1 MDIKII
7 PKKLKGRLDALPSK
21 SHAHRVLIAQ
31 KLARMQS
38 AAGTAAANA
47 GSSPC
52 QVNMNDGH
60 HCHAADCVHTE
71 AASADNAHGSE
82 IPTFSKD
89 IEATKS
95 CLAQLDCASPRLNCI
110 ESGSTMRFMLPVVM
124 ALRDEAVFIGTGKLP
139 SRPISPLKEEMERN
153 GCTFSPGT
161 GISANSRSCCET
173 DMHTVPGSSGTP
185 AADTAD
191 IPDGFSEICTIRG
204 RLQPGT
210 YRLAG
215 NVSSQFITG
224 LLFALP
230 LLDGDSTLELTTSLE
245 SAGYVDLTLDVL
257 RDFGIMIDERRSPE
271 GFNIYVIN
279 GSQRYTEPA
288 AVTVQGDWSNAA
300 FWLACGALGGDVT
313 LDGVDLTSSQRDKEF
328 ADILM
333 QMGAHLEVSTGGASA
348 DHEVSKT
355 PDTVLCSASP
365 AATGYTSAAGTSA
378 AGGHSSIRCSGD
390 RLCAVDIDAAQIP
403 DLVPVLATVMALAD
417 GASEITHAERLR
429 IKESDRIFTV
439 HDFLSK
445 LGADITDEGS
455 GLSVRGKRTL
465 PGGEVCGHND
475 HRIVMAA
482 AVASC
487 GCTGPVIIRGAEAV
501 NKSYPD
507 FFRDFAALG
516 GEVYEL

>member
-38 AAGTAAANA
+38 AA
-47 GSSPC
+47 
-52 QVNMNDGH
+52 DRI
-60 HCHAADCVHTE
+60 HTE

-153 GCTFSPGT
+153 GCTFSPGS
-161 GISANSRSCCET
+161 GGANSRGCCET

-257 RDFGIMIDERRSPE
+257 RDFGIMIDKRRSPE

-279 GSQRYTEPA
+279 GSQRYIEPA

-313 LDGVDLTSSQRDKEF
+313 LDGVDMTSSQRDKEF

-333 QMGAHLEVSTGGASA
+333 QMGAHLEVSSCGTSMDSTSATGG
-348 DHEVSKT
+348 
-355 PDTVLCSASP
+355 L
-365 AATGYTSAAGTSA
+365 
-378 AGGHSSIRCSGD
+378 SSIRCTGNGLS
-390 RLCAVDIDAAQIP
+390 AADIDVAQIP

-465 PGGEVCGHND
+465 SGGEVCGHND

-487 GCTGPVIIRGAEAV
+487 GCTGPIIIRGAEAV

-516 GEVYEL
+516 GEVCEL

>member
-7 PKKLKGRLDALPSK
+7 PRKLKGRLDALPSK

-31 KLARMQS
+31 KLARMQN
-38 AAGTAAANA
+38 GEAAN
-47 GSSPC
+47 
-52 QVNMNDGH
+52 
-60 HCHAADCVHTE
+60 
-71 AASADNAHGSE
+71 ADNAHGSE

-89 IEATKS
+89 IEATKN
-95 CLAQLDCASPRLNCI
+95 CLAQLDSGSPRLNCI
-110 ESGSTMRFMLPVVM
+110 ESGSTMRFMLPVAM

-139 SRPISPLKEEMERN
+139 SRPISPLREEMERN
-153 GCTFSPGT
+153 GCTFST
-161 GISANSRSCCET
+161 
-173 DMHTVPGSSGTP
+173 GTP
-185 AADTAD
+185 AADAD
-191 IPDGFSEICTIRG
+191 GIPNGFSEICTIRG
-204 RLQPGT
+204 RLQPGA

-230 LLDGDSTLELTTSLE
+230 LLDGDSTLELTTALE

-257 RDFGIMIDERRSPE
+257 RDFGIMIDEKRSPE
-271 GFNIYVIN
+271 GFNTYVIN

-288 AVTVQGDWSNAA
+288 NVTVQGDWSNAA

-313 LDGVDLTSSQRDKEF
+313 LDGVDMTSSQRDKEF

-333 QMGAHLEVSTGGASA
+333 QMGAHLEVSSCGTSIDSTSATGG
-348 DHEVSKT
+348 
-355 PDTVLCSASP
+355 L
-365 AATGYTSAAGTSA
+365 
-378 AGGHSSIRCSGD
+378 SSIRCTGNGLS
-390 RLCAVDIDAAQIP
+390 AADIDVAQIP

-417 GASEITHAERLR
+417 GTSEITHAERLR

-465 PGGEVCGHND
+465 SGGEVCGHND

-516 GEVYEL
+516 GEVCEL

>member
-31 KLARMQS
+31 KLARMQN
-38 AAGTAAANA
+38 GEAAN
-47 GSSPC
+47 
-52 QVNMNDGH
+52 
-60 HCHAADCVHTE
+60 
-71 AASADNAHGSE
+71 ADNAHGSE

-89 IEATKS
+89 IEATKN
-95 CLAQLDCASPRLNCI
+95 CLAQLDSGSPRLNCI
-110 ESGSTMRFMLPVVM
+110 ESGSTMRFMLPVAM

-139 SRPISPLKEEMERN
+139 SRPISPLREEMERN

-161 GISANSRSCCET
+161 
-173 DMHTVPGSSGTP
+173 P
-185 AADTAD
+185 AADAD
-191 IPDGFSEICTIRG
+191 GIPNGFSEICTIRG
-204 RLQPGT
+204 RLQPGA

-230 LLDGDSTLELTTSLE
+230 LLDGDSTLELTTALE

-271 GFNIYVIN
+271 GFNTYVIN
-279 GSQRYTEPA
+279 GNQRYTEPA
-288 AVTVQGDWSNAA
+288 DVTVQGDWSNAA

-313 LDGVDLTSSQRDKEF
+313 LDGVDMTSSQRDKEF

-333 QMGAHLEVSTGGASA
+333 QMGAHLEVSSCGTSMDSTSATGG
-348 DHEVSKT
+348 
-355 PDTVLCSASP
+355 L
-365 AATGYTSAAGTSA
+365 
-378 AGGHSSIRCSGD
+378 SSIRCTGNG
-390 RLCAVDIDAAQIP
+390 LGAADIDVAQIP

-417 GASEITHAERLR
+417 GTSEITHAERLR

-465 PGGEVCGHND
+465 SGGEVCGHND

-516 GEVYEL
+516 GEVCEL

>member
-7 PKKLKGRLDALPSK
+7 PRKLKGRLDALPSK

-31 KLARMQS
+31 KLARMQN
-38 AAGTAAANA
+38 GEAAN
-47 GSSPC
+47 
-52 QVNMNDGH
+52 
-60 HCHAADCVHTE
+60 
-71 AASADNAHGSE
+71 ADNAHGSE

-89 IEATKS
+89 IEATKN
-95 CLAQLDCASPRLNCI
+95 CLAQLDSGSPRLNCI
-110 ESGSTMRFMLPVVM
+110 ESGSTMRFMLPVAM
-124 ALRDEAVFIGTGKLP
+124 ALRDEAVFIGAGKLP
-139 SRPISPLKEEMERN
+139 SRPISPLREEMERN

-161 GISANSRSCCET
+161 
-173 DMHTVPGSSGTP
+173 P
-185 AADTAD
+185 AADAAD

-230 LLDGDSTLELTTSLE
+230 LLDGDSTLELTTALE

-257 RDFGIMIDERRSPE
+257 RDFGIMIDKKRSPE

-288 AVTVQGDWSNAA
+288 DVTVQGDWSNAA

-313 LDGVDLTSSQRDKEF
+313 LDGVDMTSSQRDKEF

-333 QMGAHLEVSTGGASA
+333 QMGAHLEVSSCGTSMDSTSATGG
-348 DHEVSKT
+348 
-355 PDTVLCSASP
+355 L
-365 AATGYTSAAGTSA
+365 
-378 AGGHSSIRCSGD
+378 SSIRCTGNGLS
-390 RLCAVDIDAAQIP
+390 AADIDVAQIP

-465 PGGEVCGHND
+465 SGGEVCGHND

-516 GEVYEL
+516 GEVCEL

>member
-7 PKKLKGRLDALPSK
+7 PRKLKGRLDALPSK

-31 KLARMQS
+31 KLARMQN
-38 AAGTAAANA
+38 GEAAN
-47 GSSPC
+47 
-52 QVNMNDGH
+52 
-60 HCHAADCVHTE
+60 
-71 AASADNAHGSE
+71 ADNAHGSE

-89 IEATKS
+89 IEATKN
-95 CLAQLDCASPRLNCI
+95 CLAQLDSGSPRLNCI
-110 ESGSTMRFMLPVVM
+110 ESGSTMRFMLPVAM
-124 ALRDEAVFIGTGKLP
+124 ALRDEAVFIGAGKLP
-139 SRPISPLKEEMERN
+139 SRPISPLREEMERN

-161 GISANSRSCCET
+161 
-173 DMHTVPGSSGTP
+173 P
-185 AADTAD
+185 AADAAD

-230 LLDGDSTLELTTSLE
+230 LLDGDSTLELTTALE

-257 RDFGIMIDERRSPE
+257 RDFGIMIDKKRSPE

-288 AVTVQGDWSNAA
+288 DITVQGDWSNAA

-313 LDGVDLTSSQRDKEF
+313 LDGMDMTSSQRDKEF

-333 QMGAHLEVSTGGASA
+333 QMGAHLEVSSCGTSMDSTSATGG
-348 DHEVSKT
+348 
-355 PDTVLCSASP
+355 L
-365 AATGYTSAAGTSA
+365 
-378 AGGHSSIRCSGD
+378 SSIRCTGNGLS
-390 RLCAVDIDAAQIP
+390 AADIDVAQIP

-465 PGGEVCGHND
+465 SGGEVCGHND

-516 GEVYEL
+516 GEVCEL

>member
-7 PKKLKGRLDALPSK
+7 PRKLKGRLDALPSK

-31 KLARMQS
+31 KLARMQN
-38 AAGTAAANA
+38 GEAAN
-47 GSSPC
+47 
-52 QVNMNDGH
+52 
-60 HCHAADCVHTE
+60 
-71 AASADNAHGSE
+71 ADNAHGSE

-89 IEATKS
+89 IEATKN
-95 CLAQLDCASPRLNCI
+95 CLAQLDSGSPRLNCI

-153 GCTFSPGT
+153 GCTFSPRT

-173 DMHTVPGSSGTP
+173 DMHTAPGSAGTP
-185 AADTAD
+185 AADTTD

-204 RLQPGT
+204 RLQPGA

-230 LLDGDSTLELTTSLE
+230 LLDGDSTLELTTALE

-257 RDFGIMIDERRSPE
+257 RDFGIMIDKKRSPE

-288 AVTVQGDWSNAA
+288 DVTVQGDWSNAA

-313 LDGVDLTSSQRDKEF
+313 LDGVDMTSSQRDKEF

-333 QMGAHLEVSTGGASA
+333 QMGAHLEVSSCGTSMDSTSATGG
-348 DHEVSKT
+348 
-355 PDTVLCSASP
+355 L
-365 AATGYTSAAGTSA
+365 
-378 AGGHSSIRCSGD
+378 SSIRCTGNGLS
-390 RLCAVDIDAAQIP
+390 AADIDVAQIP

-465 PGGEVCGHND
+465 SGGEVCGHND

-516 GEVYEL
+516 GEVCEL

>member
-38 AAGTAAANA
+38 AADAEALNA
-47 GSSPC
+47 DGSP
-52 QVNMNDGH
+52 
-60 HCHAADCVHTE
+60 
-71 AASADNAHGSE
+71 GSE

-89 IEATKS
+89 IEATKN
-95 CLAQLDCASPRLNCI
+95 CLAQLDSGSPRLNCI
-110 ESGSTMRFMLPVVM
+110 ESGSTMRFMLPVAM

-161 GISANSRSCCET
+161 
-173 DMHTVPGSSGTP
+173 P
-185 AADTAD
+185 AADAAD
-191 IPDGFSEICTIRG
+191 IPNGFSEICTIRG

-230 LLDGDSTLELTTSLE
+230 LLDGDSTLELTTALE

-288 AVTVQGDWSNAA
+288 DVTVQGDWSNAA

-313 LDGVDLTSSQRDKEF
+313 LDGVDMTSSQRDKEF

-333 QMGAHLEVSTGGASA
+333 QMGAHLEVSSCGTSMDSTSATGG
-348 DHEVSKT
+348 
-355 PDTVLCSASP
+355 L
-365 AATGYTSAAGTSA
+365 
-378 AGGHSSIRCSGD
+378 SSIRCTGNGLS
-390 RLCAVDIDAAQIP
+390 AADIDVAQIP

-417 GASEITHAERLR
+417 GTSEITHAERLR

-465 PGGEVCGHND
+465 SGGEVYGHND

-516 GEVYEL
+516 GEVCEL

>member
-7 PKKLKGRLDALPSK
+7 PRKLKGRLDALPSK

-31 KLARMQS
+31 KLARMQN
-38 AAGTAAANA
+38 GEAAN
-47 GSSPC
+47 
-52 QVNMNDGH
+52 
-60 HCHAADCVHTE
+60 
-71 AASADNAHGSE
+71 ADNAHGSE

-89 IEATKS
+89 IEATKN
-95 CLAQLDCASPRLNCI
+95 CLAQLDSGSPRLNCI
-110 ESGSTMRFMLPVVM
+110 ESGSTMRFMLPVAM

-139 SRPISPLKEEMERN
+139 SRPISPLREEMERN
-153 GCTFSPGT
+153 GCTFST
-161 GISANSRSCCET
+161 
-173 DMHTVPGSSGTP
+173 GTP
-185 AADTAD
+185 AADAD
-191 IPDGFSEICTIRG
+191 GIPNGFSEICTIRG
-204 RLQPGT
+204 RLQPGA

-230 LLDGDSTLELTTSLE
+230 LLDGDSTLELTTALE

-288 AVTVQGDWSNAA
+288 DIAVQGDWSNAA

-313 LDGVDLTSSQRDKEF
+313 LDGVDMTSSQRDKEF

-333 QMGAHLEVSTGGASA
+333 QMGAHLEVSSCGTSMDSTSATGG
-348 DHEVSKT
+348 
-355 PDTVLCSASP
+355 L
-365 AATGYTSAAGTSA
+365 
-378 AGGHSSIRCSGD
+378 SSIRCTGNGLS
-390 RLCAVDIDAAQIP
+390 AADIDVAQIP

-417 GASEITHAERLR
+417 GTSEITHAERLR

-465 PGGEVCGHND
+465 SGGEVCGHND

-516 GEVYEL
+516 GEVCEL

>member
-31 KLARMQS
+31 KLARMQN
-38 AAGTAAANA
+38 GEAAN
-47 GSSPC
+47 
-52 QVNMNDGH
+52 
-60 HCHAADCVHTE
+60 
-71 AASADNAHGSE
+71 ADNAHGSE

-89 IEATKS
+89 IEATKN
-95 CLAQLDCASPRLNCI
+95 CLAQLDSGSPRLNCI
-110 ESGSTMRFMLPVVM
+110 ESGSTMRFMLPVAM
-124 ALRDEAVFIGTGKLP
+124 ALRDEAVFIGAGKLP
-139 SRPISPLKEEMERN
+139 SRPISPLREEMERN
-153 GCTFSPGT
+153 GCTFST
-161 GISANSRSCCET
+161 
-173 DMHTVPGSSGTP
+173 GTP
-185 AADTAD
+185 AADAD
-191 IPDGFSEICTIRG
+191 GIPNGFSEICTIRG
-204 RLQPGT
+204 RLQPGA

-230 LLDGDSTLELTTSLE
+230 LLDGDSTLELTTALE
-245 SAGYVDLTLDVL
+245 SAGYVALTLDVL
-257 RDFGIMIDERRSPE
+257 RDFGIMIDEKRSPE
-271 GFNIYVIN
+271 GFNTYVIN

-288 AVTVQGDWSNAA
+288 DVTVQGDWSNAA

-313 LDGVDLTSSQRDKEF
+313 LDGVDMTSSQRDKEF

-333 QMGAHLEVSTGGASA
+333 QMGAHPEVSSCGTSM
-348 DHEVSKT
+348 DST
-355 PDTVLCSASP
+355 S
-365 AATGYTSAAGTSA
+365 ATGVL
-378 AGGHSSIRCSGD
+378 SSIRCTGNGLS
-390 RLCAVDIDAAQIP
+390 AADIDVAQIP

-465 PGGEVCGHND
+465 SGGEVCGHND

-516 GEVYEL
+516 GEVCEL

>member
-7 PKKLKGRLDALPSK
+7 PRKLKGRLDALPSK

-31 KLARMQS
+31 KLARMQN
-38 AAGTAAANA
+38 GEAAN
-47 GSSPC
+47 
-52 QVNMNDGH
+52 
-60 HCHAADCVHTE
+60 
-71 AASADNAHGSE
+71 ADNAHGSE

-89 IEATKS
+89 IEATKN
-95 CLAQLDCASPRLNCI
+95 CLAQLDSGSPRLNCI
-110 ESGSTMRFMLPVVM
+110 ESGSTMRFMLPVAM

-139 SRPISPLKEEMERN
+139 SRPISPLREEMERN
-153 GCTFSPGT
+153 GCTFST
-161 GISANSRSCCET
+161 
-173 DMHTVPGSSGTP
+173 GTP
-185 AADTAD
+185 AADAD
-191 IPDGFSEICTIRG
+191 GIPNGFSEICTIRG
-204 RLQPGT
+204 RLQPGA

-230 LLDGDSTLELTTSLE
+230 LLDGDSTLELTTALE

-257 RDFGIMIDERRSPE
+257 RDFGIMIDEKRSPE

-288 AVTVQGDWSNAA
+288 DIAVQGDWSNAA

-313 LDGVDLTSSQRDKEF
+313 LDGVDMTSSQRDKEF
-328 ADILM
+328 TDILM
-333 QMGAHLEVSTGGASA
+333 HMGAHLEVSSCG
-348 DHEVSKT
+348 
-355 PDTVLCSASP
+355 
-365 AATGYTSAAGTSA
+365 TSAAGTA
-378 AGGHSSIRCSGD
+378 ATGGLSSIRCTGNGLS
-390 RLCAVDIDAAQIP
+390 AADIDVAQIP

-417 GASEITHAERLR
+417 GTSEITHAERLR

-465 PGGEVCGHND
+465 SGGEVCGHND

-516 GEVYEL
+516 GEVCEL

>member
-7 PKKLKGRLDALPSK
+7 PRKLKGRLDALPSK

-31 KLARMQS
+31 KLARMQN
-38 AAGTAAANA
+38 GEAAN
-47 GSSPC
+47 
-52 QVNMNDGH
+52 
-60 HCHAADCVHTE
+60 
-71 AASADNAHGSE
+71 ADNAHGSE

-89 IEATKS
+89 IEATKN
-95 CLAQLDCASPRLNCI
+95 CLAQLDSGSPRLNCI
-110 ESGSTMRFMLPVVM
+110 ESGSTMRFMLPVAM

-139 SRPISPLKEEMERN
+139 SRPISPLREEMERN
-153 GCTFSPGT
+153 GCTFSPG
-161 GISANSRSCCET
+161 A
-173 DMHTVPGSSGTP
+173 P

-230 LLDGDSTLELTTSLE
+230 LLDGDSTLELTTALE

-257 RDFGIMIDERRSPE
+257 RDFGIMIDEKRSPE
-271 GFNIYVIN
+271 GFNTYVIN
-279 GSQRYTEPA
+279 GNQRYTEPA
-288 AVTVQGDWSNAA
+288 DVTVQGDWSNAA

-313 LDGVDLTSSQRDKEF
+313 LDGVDMTSSQRDKEF

-333 QMGAHLEVSTGGASA
+333 QMGAHLEVSSCGTSMDSTSATGG
-348 DHEVSKT
+348 
-355 PDTVLCSASP
+355 L
-365 AATGYTSAAGTSA
+365 
-378 AGGHSSIRCSGD
+378 SSIRCTGNGLS
-390 RLCAVDIDAAQIP
+390 AADIDVAQIP

-465 PGGEVCGHND
+465 SGGEVYGHND

-516 GEVYEL
+516 GEVCEL

>member
-7 PKKLKGRLDALPSK
+7 PRKLKGRLDALPSK

-31 KLARMQS
+31 KLARMQN
-38 AAGTAAANA
+38 GEAAN
-47 GSSPC
+47 
-52 QVNMNDGH
+52 
-60 HCHAADCVHTE
+60 
-71 AASADNAHGSE
+71 ADNAHGSE

-89 IEATKS
+89 IEATKN
-95 CLAQLDCASPRLNCI
+95 CLAQLDSGSPRLNCI
-110 ESGSTMRFMLPVVM
+110 ESGSTMRFMLPVAM

-139 SRPISPLKEEMERN
+139 SRPISPLREEMERN
-153 GCTFSPGT
+153 GCTFST
-161 GISANSRSCCET
+161 
-173 DMHTVPGSSGTP
+173 GTP
-185 AADTAD
+185 AADAD
-191 IPDGFSEICTIRG
+191 GIPNGFSEICTIRG

-230 LLDGDSTLELTTSLE
+230 LLDGDSTLELTTALE

-257 RDFGIMIDERRSPE
+257 RDFGIMIDEKRSPE
-271 GFNIYVIN
+271 GFNTYVIN
-279 GSQRYTEPA
+279 GNQRYTEPA
-288 AVTVQGDWSNAA
+288 DVTVQGDWSNAA

-313 LDGVDLTSSQRDKEF
+313 LDSVDMTSSQRDKEF

-333 QMGAHLEVSTGGASA
+333 QMGAHLEVSSCGTSMDSTSATGG
-348 DHEVSKT
+348 
-355 PDTVLCSASP
+355 L
-365 AATGYTSAAGTSA
+365 
-378 AGGHSSIRCSGD
+378 SSIRCTGNGLS
-390 RLCAVDIDAAQIP
+390 AADIDVAQIP

-465 PGGEVCGHND
+465 SGGEVCGHND

-516 GEVYEL
+516 GEVCEL

>member
-7 PKKLKGRLDALPSK
+7 PRKLKGRLDALPSK

-38 AAGTAAANA
+38 AADAEALNA
-47 GSSPC
+47 DGSP
-52 QVNMNDGH
+52 
-60 HCHAADCVHTE
+60 
-71 AASADNAHGSE
+71 GSE

-89 IEATKS
+89 IEATKN
-95 CLAQLDCASPRLNCI
+95 CLAQLDSGSPRLNCI
-110 ESGSTMRFMLPVVM
+110 ESGSTMRFMLPVAM

-139 SRPISPLKEEMERN
+139 SRPISPLREEMERN

-161 GISANSRSCCET
+161 
-173 DMHTVPGSSGTP
+173 P
-185 AADTAD
+185 AADAAD
-191 IPDGFSEICTIRG
+191 IPNGFSEICTIRG
-204 RLQPGT
+204 RLQPGA

-230 LLDGDSTLELTTSLE
+230 LLDGDSTLELTTALE

-288 AVTVQGDWSNAA
+288 DVTVQGDWSNAA

-313 LDGVDLTSSQRDKEF
+313 LDGVDMTSSQRDKEF

-333 QMGAHLEVSTGGASA
+333 QMGAHLEVSSCGTSMDSTSATGG
-348 DHEVSKT
+348 
-355 PDTVLCSASP
+355 L
-365 AATGYTSAAGTSA
+365 
-378 AGGHSSIRCSGD
+378 SSIRCTGNGLS
-390 RLCAVDIDAAQIP
+390 AADIDVAQIP

-465 PGGEVCGHND
+465 SGGEVYGHND

-516 GEVYEL
+516 GEVCEL

>member
-7 PKKLKGRLDALPSK
+7 PRKLKGRLDALPSK

-31 KLARMQS
+31 KLARMQN
-38 AAGTAAANA
+38 GEAAN
-47 GSSPC
+47 
-52 QVNMNDGH
+52 
-60 HCHAADCVHTE
+60 
-71 AASADNAHGSE
+71 ADNAHGSE

-89 IEATKS
+89 IEATKN
-95 CLAQLDCASPRLNCI
+95 CLAQLDSVSPRLNCI
-110 ESGSTMRFMLPVVM
+110 ESGSTMRFMLPVAM
-124 ALRDEAVFIGTGKLP
+124 ALRDEAVFIGAGKLP
-139 SRPISPLKEEMERN
+139 SRPISPLREEMERN
-153 GCTFSPGT
+153 GCTFST
-161 GISANSRSCCET
+161 
-173 DMHTVPGSSGTP
+173 GTP
-185 AADTAD
+185 AADAD
-191 IPDGFSEICTIRG
+191 GIPNGFSEICTIRG
-204 RLQPGT
+204 RLQPGA

-230 LLDGDSTLELTTSLE
+230 LLDGDSTLELTTALE

-257 RDFGIMIDERRSPE
+257 RDFGIMIDEKRSPE
-271 GFNIYVIN
+271 GFNTYVIN
-279 GSQRYTEPA
+279 GNQRYTEPA
-288 AVTVQGDWSNAA
+288 DVTVQGDWSNAA

-313 LDGVDLTSSQRDKEF
+313 LDGVDMTSSQRDKEF
-328 ADILM
+328 VDILM
-333 QMGAHLEVSTGGASA
+333 QMGAHLEVSSCGTSMDSTSATGG
-348 DHEVSKT
+348 
-355 PDTVLCSASP
+355 L
-365 AATGYTSAAGTSA
+365 
-378 AGGHSSIRCSGD
+378 SSIRCTGS
-390 RLCAVDIDAAQIP
+390 RLSAADIDVAQIP

-417 GASEITHAERLR
+417 GTSEITHAERLR

-465 PGGEVCGHND
+465 SGGEVCGHND

-487 GCTGPVIIRGAEAV
+487 GCTGPVFIRGAEAV

-516 GEVYEL
+516 GEVCEL

>member
-7 PKKLKGRLDALPSK
+7 PRKLKGRLDALPSK

-31 KLARMQS
+31 KLARMQN
-38 AAGTAAANA
+38 GEAAN
-47 GSSPC
+47 
-52 QVNMNDGH
+52 
-60 HCHAADCVHTE
+60 
-71 AASADNAHGSE
+71 ADNAHGSE

-89 IEATKS
+89 IEATKN
-95 CLAQLDCASPRLNCI
+95 CLAQLDSGSPRLNCI
-110 ESGSTMRFMLPVVM
+110 ESGSTMRFMLPVAM

-139 SRPISPLKEEMERN
+139 SRPISPLREEMERN
-153 GCTFSPGT
+153 GCTFST
-161 GISANSRSCCET
+161 
-173 DMHTVPGSSGTP
+173 GTP
-185 AADTAD
+185 AADAD
-191 IPDGFSEICTIRG
+191 GIPNGFSEICTIRG

-230 LLDGDSTLELTTSLE
+230 LLDGDSTLELTTALE

-257 RDFGIMIDERRSPE
+257 RDFGIMIDEKRSPE
-271 GFNIYVIN
+271 GFNTYVIN

-288 AVTVQGDWSNAA
+288 DVTVQGDWSNAA

-313 LDGVDLTSSQRDKEF
+313 LDGVDITSSQRDKEF

-333 QMGAHLEVSTGGASA
+333 QMGAHLEVSSCGTSMDSTSATGG
-348 DHEVSKT
+348 
-355 PDTVLCSASP
+355 L
-365 AATGYTSAAGTSA
+365 
-378 AGGHSSIRCSGD
+378 SSIRCTGNGLS
-390 RLCAVDIDAAQIP
+390 AADIDVAQIP

-417 GASEITHAERLR
+417 GTSEITHAERLR

-439 HDFLSK
+439 HDFLSN
-445 LGADITDEGS
+445 LGADITDESS

-465 PGGEVCGHND
+465 SGGEVCGHND

-516 GEVYEL
+516 GEVCEL

>member
-7 PKKLKGRLDALPSK
+7 PRKLKGRLDALPSK

-31 KLARMQS
+31 KLARMQNGE
-38 AAGTAAANA
+38 A
-47 GSSPC
+47 
-52 QVNMNDGH
+52 VN
-60 HCHAADCVHTE
+60 
-71 AASADNAHGSE
+71 ADNAHGSG

-89 IEATKS
+89 IEATKN
-95 CLAQLDCASPRLNCI
+95 CLAQLDSGSPRLNCI
-110 ESGSTMRFMLPVVM
+110 ESGSTMRFMLPVAM

-139 SRPISPLKEEMERN
+139 SRPISPLREEMERN

-161 GISANSRSCCET
+161 
-173 DMHTVPGSSGTP
+173 P
-185 AADTAD
+185 AADAAD

-230 LLDGDSTLELTTSLE
+230 LLDGDSTLELTTALE

-257 RDFGIMIDERRSPE
+257 RDFGIMIDEKRSPE
-271 GFNIYVIN
+271 GVNTYVIN
-279 GSQRYTEPA
+279 GNQRYTEPA
-288 AVTVQGDWSNAA
+288 DVTVQGDWSNAA

-313 LDGVDLTSSQRDKEF
+313 LDGVDMTSSQRDKEF

-333 QMGAHLEVSTGGASA
+333 QMGAHLEVSSCGTSMDSTSATGG
-348 DHEVSKT
+348 
-355 PDTVLCSASP
+355 L
-365 AATGYTSAAGTSA
+365 
-378 AGGHSSIRCSGD
+378 SSIRCTGNGLS
-390 RLCAVDIDAAQIP
+390 AADIDVAQIP

-465 PGGEVCGHND
+465 SGGEVCGHND

-516 GEVYEL
+516 GEVCEL

>member
-7 PKKLKGRLDALPSK
+7 PRKLKGRLDALPSK

-31 KLARMQS
+31 KLARMQN
-38 AAGTAAANA
+38 GEAAN
-47 GSSPC
+47 
-52 QVNMNDGH
+52 
-60 HCHAADCVHTE
+60 
-71 AASADNAHGSE
+71 ADNAHGSE

-89 IEATKS
+89 IEATKN
-95 CLAQLDCASPRLNCI
+95 CLAQLDSGSPRLNCI
-110 ESGSTMRFMLPVVM
+110 ESGSTMRFMLPVAM
-124 ALRDEAVFIGTGKLP
+124 ALRDEAIFIGAGKLP
-139 SRPISPLKEEMERN
+139 SRPISPLREEMERN
-153 GCTFSPGT
+153 GCTFST
-161 GISANSRSCCET
+161 
-173 DMHTVPGSSGTP
+173 GTP
-185 AADTAD
+185 AADAD
-191 IPDGFSEICTIRG
+191 GIPNGFSEICTIRG

-230 LLDGDSTLELTTSLE
+230 LLDGDSTLELTTALE

-257 RDFGIMIDERRSPE
+257 RDFGIMIDEKRSPE
-271 GFNIYVIN
+271 GFNTYVIN

-288 AVTVQGDWSNAA
+288 DVTVQGDWSNAA

-313 LDGVDLTSSQRDKEF
+313 LDGVDMTSSQRDKEF

-333 QMGAHLEVSTGGASA
+333 QMGAHLEVSSCGTSMDSTSATGG
-348 DHEVSKT
+348 
-355 PDTVLCSASP
+355 L
-365 AATGYTSAAGTSA
+365 
-378 AGGHSSIRCSGD
+378 SSIRCTGNG
-390 RLCAVDIDAAQIP
+390 LGAADIDVAQIP

-445 LGADITDEGS
+445 LGADITDKGS

-465 PGGEVCGHND
+465 SGGEVCGHND

-516 GEVYEL
+516 GEVCEL

>member
-31 KLARMQS
+31 KLARMQNGE
-38 AAGTAAANA
+38 A
-47 GSSPC
+47 
-52 QVNMNDGH
+52 VN
-60 HCHAADCVHTE
+60 
-71 AASADNAHGSE
+71 ADNAHGSE

-89 IEATKS
+89 IEATKN
-95 CLAQLDCASPRLNCI
+95 CLAQLDSGSPRLNCI
-110 ESGSTMRFMLPVVM
+110 ESGSTMRFMLPVAM

-139 SRPISPLKEEMERN
+139 SRPISPLREEMERN
-153 GCTFSPGT
+153 GCTFST
-161 GISANSRSCCET
+161 
-173 DMHTVPGSSGTP
+173 GTP
-185 AADTAD
+185 AADAD
-191 IPDGFSEICTIRG
+191 GIPNGFSEICTIRG
-204 RLQPGT
+204 RLQPGA

-230 LLDGDSTLELTTSLE
+230 LLDGDSTLELTTALE

-257 RDFGIMIDERRSPE
+257 RDFGIMIDEKRSPE
-271 GFNIYVIN
+271 GFNTYVIN
-279 GSQRYTEPA
+279 GNQRYTEPA
-288 AVTVQGDWSNAA
+288 DVTVQGDWSNAA

-313 LDGVDLTSSQRDKEF
+313 LDGVDMTSSQRDKEF

-333 QMGAHLEVSTGGASA
+333 QMGAHLEVSSCGTSMDSTSATGG
-348 DHEVSKT
+348 
-355 PDTVLCSASP
+355 L
-365 AATGYTSAAGTSA
+365 
-378 AGGHSSIRCSGD
+378 SSIRCTGNGLS
-390 RLCAVDIDAAQIP
+390 AADIDVAQIP

-465 PGGEVCGHND
+465 SGGEVCGHND

-487 GCTGPVIIRGAEAV
+487 GCTGSVIIRGAEAV

-516 GEVYEL
+516 GEVCEL

>member
-7 PKKLKGRLDALPSK
+7 PRKLKGRLDALPSK

-38 AAGTAAANA
+38 AADAEALNA
-47 GSSPC
+47 DGSP
-52 QVNMNDGH
+52 
-60 HCHAADCVHTE
+60 
-71 AASADNAHGSE
+71 GSE

-89 IEATKS
+89 IEATKN
-95 CLAQLDCASPRLNCI
+95 CLAQLDSGSPRLNCI
-110 ESGSTMRFMLPVVM
+110 ESGSTMRFMLPVAM

-161 GISANSRSCCET
+161 
-173 DMHTVPGSSGTP
+173 P
-185 AADTAD
+185 AADAAD
-191 IPDGFSEICTIRG
+191 IPNGFSEICTIRG

-230 LLDGDSTLELTTSLE
+230 LLDGDSTLELTTALE

-288 AVTVQGDWSNAA
+288 DVTVQGDWSNAA

-313 LDGVDLTSSQRDKEF
+313 LDGVDMTSSQRDKEF

-333 QMGAHLEVSTGGASA
+333 QMGAHLEVSSCGTSMDSTSATGG
-348 DHEVSKT
+348 
-355 PDTVLCSASP
+355 L
-365 AATGYTSAAGTSA
+365 
-378 AGGHSSIRCSGD
+378 SSIRCTGNGLS
-390 RLCAVDIDAAQIP
+390 AADIDVAQIP

-417 GASEITHAERLR
+417 GTSEITHAERLR

-455 GLSVRGKRTL
+455 DLSLRGKRTL
-465 PGGEVCGHND
+465 SGGEVYGHND

-516 GEVYEL
+516 GEVCEL

>member
-7 PKKLKGRLDALPSK
+7 PRKLKGRLDALPSK

-31 KLARMQS
+31 KLARMQN
-38 AAGTAAANA
+38 GEAAN
-47 GSSPC
+47 
-52 QVNMNDGH
+52 
-60 HCHAADCVHTE
+60 
-71 AASADNAHGSE
+71 ADNAHGSE

-89 IEATKS
+89 IEATKN
-95 CLAQLDCASPRLNCI
+95 CLAQLDSVSPRLNCI
-110 ESGSTMRFMLPVVM
+110 ESGSTMRFMLPVAM
-124 ALRDEAVFIGTGKLP
+124 ALRDEAVFIGAGKLP
-139 SRPISPLKEEMERN
+139 SRPISPLREEMERN

-161 GISANSRSCCET
+161 
-173 DMHTVPGSSGTP
+173 P
-185 AADTAD
+185 AADAD
-191 IPDGFSEICTIRG
+191 GIPNGFSEICTIRG
-204 RLQPGT
+204 RLQPGA

-230 LLDGDSTLELTTSLE
+230 LLDGDSTLELTTALE

-257 RDFGIMIDERRSPE
+257 RDFGIMIDEKRSPE
-271 GFNIYVIN
+271 GFNTYVIN
-279 GSQRYTEPA
+279 GNQRYTEPA
-288 AVTVQGDWSNAA
+288 DVTVQGDWSNAA

-313 LDGVDLTSSQRDKEF
+313 LDGVDMTSSQRDKEF
-328 ADILM
+328 VDILM
-333 QMGAHLEVSTGGASA
+333 QMGAHLEVSSCGTSMDSTSATGG
-348 DHEVSKT
+348 
-355 PDTVLCSASP
+355 L
-365 AATGYTSAAGTSA
+365 
-378 AGGHSSIRCSGD
+378 SSIRCTGS
-390 RLCAVDIDAAQIP
+390 RLSAADIDVAQIP

-417 GASEITHAERLR
+417 GTSEITHAERLR

-465 PGGEVCGHND
+465 SGGEVCGHND

-487 GCTGPVIIRGAEAV
+487 GCTGPVFIRGAEAV

-516 GEVYEL
+516 GEVCEL

>member
-7 PKKLKGRLDALPSK
+7 PRKLKGRLDALPSK

-31 KLARMQS
+31 KLARMQN
-38 AAGTAAANA
+38 GEAAN
-47 GSSPC
+47 
-52 QVNMNDGH
+52 
-60 HCHAADCVHTE
+60 
-71 AASADNAHGSE
+71 ADNAHGGE

-89 IEATKS
+89 IEATKN
-95 CLAQLDCASPRLNCI
+95 CLAQLDSGSPRLNCI
-110 ESGSTMRFMLPVVM
+110 ESGSTMRFMLPVAM

-139 SRPISPLKEEMERN
+139 SRPISPLREEMERN

-161 GISANSRSCCET
+161 
-173 DMHTVPGSSGTP
+173 P
-185 AADTAD
+185 AADAAN

-230 LLDGDSTLELTTSLE
+230 LLDGDSTLELTTALE

-257 RDFGIMIDERRSPE
+257 RDFGIMIYEKRSPE
-271 GFNIYVIN
+271 GFNTYVIN
-279 GSQRYTEPA
+279 GNQRYTEPA
-288 AVTVQGDWSNAA
+288 DVTVQGDWSNAA

-313 LDGVDLTSSQRDKEF
+313 LDGVDMTSSQRDKEF

-333 QMGAHLEVSTGGASA
+333 QMGAHLEVSSCGTSMDSTSATGG
-348 DHEVSKT
+348 
-355 PDTVLCSASP
+355 L
-365 AATGYTSAAGTSA
+365 
-378 AGGHSSIRCSGD
+378 SSIRCTGNGLS
-390 RLCAVDIDAAQIP
+390 AADIDVAQIP

-465 PGGEVCGHND
+465 SGGEVCGHND

-516 GEVYEL
+516 GEVCEL

>member
-31 KLARMQS
+31 KLARMQN
-38 AAGTAAANA
+38 GEAAN
-47 GSSPC
+47 
-52 QVNMNDGH
+52 
-60 HCHAADCVHTE
+60 
-71 AASADNAHGSE
+71 ADNAHGSE

-89 IEATKS
+89 IEATKN
-95 CLAQLDCASPRLNCI
+95 CLAQLDSGSPRLNCI
-110 ESGSTMRFMLPVVM
+110 ESGSTMRFMLPVAM
-124 ALRDEAVFIGTGKLP
+124 ALRDEAVFIGAGKLP
-139 SRPISPLKEEMERN
+139 SRPISPLREEMERN
-153 GCTFSPGT
+153 GCTFST
-161 GISANSRSCCET
+161 
-173 DMHTVPGSSGTP
+173 GTP
-185 AADTAD
+185 AADAD
-191 IPDGFSEICTIRG
+191 GIPNGFSEICTIRG
-204 RLQPGT
+204 RLQPGA

-230 LLDGDSTLELTTSLE
+230 LLDGDSTLELTTALE

-257 RDFGIMIDERRSPE
+257 RDFGIMIDEKRSPE
-271 GFNIYVIN
+271 GFNTYVIN

-288 AVTVQGDWSNAA
+288 DVTVQGDWSNAA

-313 LDGVDLTSSQRDKEF
+313 LDGVDMTSSQRDKEF

-333 QMGAHLEVSTGGASA
+333 QMGAHLEVSSCGTSMDSTSATGG
-348 DHEVSKT
+348 
-355 PDTVLCSASP
+355 L
-365 AATGYTSAAGTSA
+365 
-378 AGGHSSIRCSGD
+378 SSIRCTGNGLS
-390 RLCAVDIDAAQIP
+390 AADIDVAQIP

-417 GASEITHAERLR
+417 GTSEITHAERLR

-465 PGGEVCGHND
+465 SGGEVCGHND

>member
-7 PKKLKGRLDALPSK
+7 PRKLKGRLDALPSK

-31 KLARMQS
+31 KLARMQN
-38 AAGTAAANA
+38 GEAAN
-47 GSSPC
+47 
-52 QVNMNDGH
+52 
-60 HCHAADCVHTE
+60 
-71 AASADNAHGSE
+71 ADNAHGSE

-89 IEATKS
+89 IEATKN
-95 CLAQLDCASPRLNCI
+95 CLAQLDSGSPRLNCI
-110 ESGSTMRFMLPVVM
+110 ESGSTMRFMLPVAM
-124 ALRDEAVFIGTGKLP
+124 ALRDEAVFIGAGKLP
-139 SRPISPLKEEMERN
+139 SRPISPLREEMERN
-153 GCTFSPGT
+153 GCTFST
-161 GISANSRSCCET
+161 
-173 DMHTVPGSSGTP
+173 GTP
-185 AADTAD
+185 AADAD
-191 IPDGFSEICTIRG
+191 GIPNGFSEICTIRG
-204 RLQPGT
+204 RLQPGA

-230 LLDGDSTLELTTSLE
+230 LLDGDSTLELTTALE

-257 RDFGIMIDERRSPE
+257 RDFGIMIDEKRSPE
-271 GFNIYVIN
+271 GFNTYVIN
-279 GSQRYTEPA
+279 GNQRYTEPA
-288 AVTVQGDWSNAA
+288 DVTVQGDWSNAA

-313 LDGVDLTSSQRDKEF
+313 LDGVDMTSSQRDKEF

-333 QMGAHLEVSTGGASA
+333 QMGAHLEVSSCGTSMDSTSATGG
-348 DHEVSKT
+348 
-355 PDTVLCSASP
+355 L
-365 AATGYTSAAGTSA
+365 
-378 AGGHSSIRCSGD
+378 SSIRCTGNGLS
-390 RLCAVDIDAAQIP
+390 AADIDVAQIP

-465 PGGEVCGHND
+465 SGGEVCGHND

-516 GEVYEL
+516 GEVCEL

>member
-31 KLARMQS
+31 KLARMQN
-38 AAGTAAANA
+38 GEAAN
-47 GSSPC
+47 
-52 QVNMNDGH
+52 
-60 HCHAADCVHTE
+60 
-71 AASADNAHGSE
+71 ADNAHGSE

-89 IEATKS
+89 IEATKN
-95 CLAQLDCASPRLNCI
+95 CLAQLDSGSPRLNCI
-110 ESGSTMRFMLPVVM
+110 ESGSTMRFMLPVAM

-139 SRPISPLKEEMERN
+139 SRPISPLREEMERN
-153 GCTFSPGT
+153 GCTFST
-161 GISANSRSCCET
+161 
-173 DMHTVPGSSGTP
+173 GTP
-185 AADTAD
+185 AADAD
-191 IPDGFSEICTIRG
+191 GIPNGFSEICTIRG

-230 LLDGDSTLELTTSLE
+230 LLDGDSTLELTTALE

-257 RDFGIMIDERRSPE
+257 RDFGIMIDEKRSPE
-271 GFNIYVIN
+271 GFNTYVIN

-288 AVTVQGDWSNAA
+288 DVTVQGDWSNAA

-313 LDGVDLTSSQRDKEF
+313 LDGVDITSSQRDKEF

-333 QMGAHLEVSTGGASA
+333 QMGAHLEVSSCGTSMDSTSATGG
-348 DHEVSKT
+348 
-355 PDTVLCSASP
+355 L
-365 AATGYTSAAGTSA
+365 
-378 AGGHSSIRCSGD
+378 SSIRCTGNGLS
-390 RLCAVDIDAAQIP
+390 AADIDVAQIP

-417 GASEITHAERLR
+417 GTSEITHAERLR

-439 HDFLSK
+439 HDFLSN
-445 LGADITDEGS
+445 LGADITDESS

-465 PGGEVCGHND
+465 SGGEVCGHND

-516 GEVYEL
+516 GEVCEL

>member
-38 AAGTAAANA
+38 AA
-47 GSSPC
+47 
-52 QVNMNDGH
+52 DRI
-60 HCHAADCVHTE
+60 HTE

-153 GCTFSPGT
+153 GCTFSPGS
-161 GISANSRSCCET
+161 GGANSRGCCET

-257 RDFGIMIDERRSPE
+257 RDFGIMIDKRRSPE

-279 GSQRYTEPA
+279 GSQRYIEPA

-333 QMGAHLEVSTGGASA
+333 QMGAHLEVSTGGTSA

-355 PDTVLCSASP
+355 PDTMLCSGSP
-365 AATGYTSAAGTSA
+365 AASGYTSA

-390 RLCAVDIDAAQIP
+390 RLRAADIDAAQIP

>member
-7 PKKLKGRLDALPSK
+7 PRKLKGRLDALPSK

-31 KLARMQS
+31 KLARMQN
-38 AAGTAAANA
+38 GEAAN
-47 GSSPC
+47 
-52 QVNMNDGH
+52 
-60 HCHAADCVHTE
+60 
-71 AASADNAHGSE
+71 ADNAHGSE

-89 IEATKS
+89 IEATKN
-95 CLAQLDCASPRLNCI
+95 CLAQLDSGSPRLNCI
-110 ESGSTMRFMLPVVM
+110 ESGSTMRFMLPVAM

-139 SRPISPLKEEMERN
+139 SRPISPLREEMERN

-161 GISANSRSCCET
+161 
-173 DMHTVPGSSGTP
+173 P
-185 AADTAD
+185 AADAAD
-191 IPDGFSEICTIRG
+191 IPNGFSEICTIRG
-204 RLQPGT
+204 RLQPGA

-230 LLDGDSTLELTTSLE
+230 LLDGDSTLELTTALE

-257 RDFGIMIDERRSPE
+257 RDFGIMIDEKRSPE

-288 AVTVQGDWSNAA
+288 DVTVQGDWSNAA

-313 LDGVDLTSSQRDKEF
+313 LDGVDMTSSQRDKEF

-333 QMGAHLEVSTGGASA
+333 QMGAHLEVSSCGTSMDSTSATGG
-348 DHEVSKT
+348 
-355 PDTVLCSASP
+355 L
-365 AATGYTSAAGTSA
+365 
-378 AGGHSSIRCSGD
+378 SSIRCTGNGLS
-390 RLCAVDIDAAQIP
+390 AADIDVAQIP

-465 PGGEVCGHND
+465 SGGEVCGHND

-516 GEVYEL
+516 GEVCEL

>member
-7 PKKLKGRLDALPSK
+7 PRKLKGRLDALPSK

-31 KLARMQS
+31 KLARMQN
-38 AAGTAAANA
+38 GEAAN
-47 GSSPC
+47 
-52 QVNMNDGH
+52 
-60 HCHAADCVHTE
+60 
-71 AASADNAHGSE
+71 ADNAHGSE

-89 IEATKS
+89 IEATKN
-95 CLAQLDCASPRLNCI
+95 CLAQLDSGSPRLNCI
-110 ESGSTMRFMLPVVM
+110 ESGSTMRFMLPVAM

-161 GISANSRSCCET
+161 
-173 DMHTVPGSSGTP
+173 P
-185 AADTAD
+185 AADAAD
-191 IPDGFSEICTIRG
+191 IPNGFSEICTIRG

-230 LLDGDSTLELTTSLE
+230 LLDGDSTLELTTALE

-288 AVTVQGDWSNAA
+288 DVTVQGDWSNAA

-313 LDGVDLTSSQRDKEF
+313 LDGVDMTSSQRDKEF

-333 QMGAHLEVSTGGASA
+333 QMGAHLEVSSCGTSMDSTSATGG
-348 DHEVSKT
+348 
-355 PDTVLCSASP
+355 L
-365 AATGYTSAAGTSA
+365 
-378 AGGHSSIRCSGD
+378 SSIRCTGNGLS
-390 RLCAVDIDAAQIP
+390 AADIDVAQIP

-417 GASEITHAERLR
+417 GTSEITHAERLR

-455 GLSVRGKRTL
+455 DLSVRGKRTL
-465 PGGEVCGHND
+465 SGGEVYGHND

-516 GEVYEL
+516 GEVCEL

>member
-7 PKKLKGRLDALPSK
+7 PRKLKGRLDALPSK

-31 KLARMQS
+31 KLARMQN
-38 AAGTAAANA
+38 GEAAN
-47 GSSPC
+47 
-52 QVNMNDGH
+52 
-60 HCHAADCVHTE
+60 
-71 AASADNAHGSE
+71 ADNAHGSE

-89 IEATKS
+89 IEATKN
-95 CLAQLDCASPRLNCI
+95 CLAQLDSGSPRLNCI
-110 ESGSTMRFMLPVVM
+110 ESGSTMRFMLPVAM
-124 ALRDEAVFIGTGKLP
+124 ALRDEAVFIGAGKLP
-139 SRPISPLKEEMERN
+139 SRPISPLREEMERN
-153 GCTFSPGT
+153 GCTFST
-161 GISANSRSCCET
+161 
-173 DMHTVPGSSGTP
+173 GTP
-185 AADTAD
+185 AADAD
-191 IPDGFSEICTIRG
+191 GIPNGFSEICTIRG
-204 RLQPGT
+204 RLQPGA

-230 LLDGDSTLELTTSLE
+230 LLDGDSTLELTTALE

-288 AVTVQGDWSNAA
+288 DIAVQGDWSNAA

-313 LDGVDLTSSQRDKEF
+313 LDGVDMTSSQRDKEF

-333 QMGAHLEVSTGGASA
+333 QMGAHLEVSSCGTSMDSTSATGG
-348 DHEVSKT
+348 
-355 PDTVLCSASP
+355 L
-365 AATGYTSAAGTSA
+365 
-378 AGGHSSIRCSGD
+378 SSIRCTGNGLS
-390 RLCAVDIDAAQIP
+390 AADIDVAQIP

-417 GASEITHAERLR
+417 GTSEITHAERLR

-465 PGGEVCGHND
+465 SGGEVCGHND

-516 GEVYEL
+516 GEVCEL

>member
-31 KLARMQS
+31 KLARMQN
-38 AAGTAAANA
+38 GEAAN
-47 GSSPC
+47 
-52 QVNMNDGH
+52 
-60 HCHAADCVHTE
+60 
-71 AASADNAHGSE
+71 ADNAHGSE

-89 IEATKS
+89 IEATKN
-95 CLAQLDCASPRLNCI
+95 CLAQLDSGSPRLNCI
-110 ESGSTMRFMLPVVM
+110 ESGSTMRFMLPVAM
-124 ALRDEAVFIGTGKLP
+124 ALRDEAVFIGAGKLP
-139 SRPISPLKEEMERN
+139 SRPISPLREEMERN
-153 GCTFSPGT
+153 GCTFST
-161 GISANSRSCCET
+161 
-173 DMHTVPGSSGTP
+173 GTP
-185 AADTAD
+185 AADAD
-191 IPDGFSEICTIRG
+191 GIPNGFSEICTIRG
-204 RLQPGT
+204 RLQPGA

-230 LLDGDSTLELTTSLE
+230 LLDGDSTLELTTALE

-257 RDFGIMIDERRSPE
+257 RDFGIMIDEKRSPE
-271 GFNIYVIN
+271 GFNTYVIN

-288 AVTVQGDWSNAA
+288 DVTVQGDWSNAA

-313 LDGVDLTSSQRDKEF
+313 LDGVDMTSSQRDKEF

-333 QMGAHLEVSTGGASA
+333 QMGAHLEVSSCGTSM
-348 DHEVSKT
+348 DST
-355 PDTVLCSASP
+355 S
-365 AATGYTSAAGTSA
+365 ATGVL
-378 AGGHSSIRCSGD
+378 SSIRCTGNGLS
-390 RLCAVDIDAAQIP
+390 AADIDVAQIP

-465 PGGEVCGHND
+465 SGGEVCGHND

-516 GEVYEL
+516 GEVCEL

>member
-7 PKKLKGRLDALPSK
+7 PRKLKGRLDALPSK

-38 AAGTAAANA
+38 AADAEALNA
-47 GSSPC
+47 DGSP
-52 QVNMNDGH
+52 
-60 HCHAADCVHTE
+60 
-71 AASADNAHGSE
+71 GSE

-89 IEATKS
+89 IEATKN
-95 CLAQLDCASPRLNCI
+95 CLAQLDSGSPRLNCI
-110 ESGSTMRFMLPVVM
+110 ESGSTMRFMLPVAM

-161 GISANSRSCCET
+161 
-173 DMHTVPGSSGTP
+173 P
-185 AADTAD
+185 AADAAD
-191 IPDGFSEICTIRG
+191 IPNGFSEICTIRG

-230 LLDGDSTLELTTSLE
+230 LLDGDSTLELTTALE

-288 AVTVQGDWSNAA
+288 DVTVQGDWSNAA

-313 LDGVDLTSSQRDKEF
+313 LDGVDMTSSQRDKEF

-333 QMGAHLEVSTGGASA
+333 QMGAHLEVSSCGTSMDSTSATGG
-348 DHEVSKT
+348 
-355 PDTVLCSASP
+355 L
-365 AATGYTSAAGTSA
+365 
-378 AGGHSSIRCSGD
+378 SSIRCTGNGLS
-390 RLCAVDIDAAQIP
+390 ATDIDVAQIP

-417 GASEITHAERLR
+417 GTSEITHAERLR

-465 PGGEVCGHND
+465 SGGEVCGHND

-516 GEVYEL
+516 GEVCEL

>member
-7 PKKLKGRLDALPSK
+7 PRKLKGRLDALPSK

-31 KLARMQS
+31 KLARMQN
-38 AAGTAAANA
+38 GEAAN
-47 GSSPC
+47 
-52 QVNMNDGH
+52 
-60 HCHAADCVHTE
+60 
-71 AASADNAHGSE
+71 ADNAHGSE

-89 IEATKS
+89 IEATKN
-95 CLAQLDCASPRLNCI
+95 CLAQLDSGSPRLNCI
-110 ESGSTMRFMLPVVM
+110 ESGSTMRFMLPVAM

-139 SRPISPLKEEMERN
+139 SRPISPLREEMERN
-153 GCTFSPGT
+153 GCTFST
-161 GISANSRSCCET
+161 
-173 DMHTVPGSSGTP
+173 GTP
-185 AADTAD
+185 AANAD
-191 IPDGFSEICTIRG
+191 GIPNGFSEICTIRG

-230 LLDGDSTLELTTSLE
+230 LLDGDSTLELTTALE

-257 RDFGIMIDERRSPE
+257 RDFGIMIDEKRSPE
-271 GFNIYVIN
+271 GFNTYVIN

-288 AVTVQGDWSNAA
+288 DVTVQGDWSNAA

-313 LDGVDLTSSQRDKEF
+313 LDGVDITSSQRDKEF

-333 QMGAHLEVSTGGASA
+333 QMGAHLEVSSCGTSMDSTSATGG
-348 DHEVSKT
+348 
-355 PDTVLCSASP
+355 L
-365 AATGYTSAAGTSA
+365 
-378 AGGHSSIRCSGD
+378 SSIRCTGNGLS
-390 RLCAVDIDAAQIP
+390 AADIDVAQIP

-417 GASEITHAERLR
+417 GTSEITHAERLR

-439 HDFLSK
+439 HDFLSN
-445 LGADITDEGS
+445 LGADITDESS

-465 PGGEVCGHND
+465 SGGEVCGHND

-516 GEVYEL
+516 GEVCEL

>member
-7 PKKLKGRLDALPSK
+7 PRKLKGRLDALPSK

-31 KLARMQS
+31 KLARMQN
-38 AAGTAAANA
+38 GEAAN
-47 GSSPC
+47 
-52 QVNMNDGH
+52 
-60 HCHAADCVHTE
+60 
-71 AASADNAHGSE
+71 ADNAHGSE

-89 IEATKS
+89 IEATKN
-95 CLAQLDCASPRLNCI
+95 CLAQLDSGSPRLNCI
-110 ESGSTMRFMLPVVM
+110 ESGSTMRFMLPVAM

-139 SRPISPLKEEMERN
+139 SRPISPLREEMERN
-153 GCTFSPGT
+153 GCTFST
-161 GISANSRSCCET
+161 
-173 DMHTVPGSSGTP
+173 GTP
-185 AADTAD
+185 AADAD
-191 IPDGFSEICTIRG
+191 GIPNGFSEICTIRG

-230 LLDGDSTLELTTSLE
+230 LLDGDSTLELTTALE

-288 AVTVQGDWSNAA
+288 DVTVQGDWSNAA

-313 LDGVDLTSSQRDKEF
+313 LDGVDMTSSQRDKEF

-333 QMGAHLEVSTGGASA
+333 QMGAHLEVSSCGTSMDSTSATGG
-348 DHEVSKT
+348 
-355 PDTVLCSASP
+355 L
-365 AATGYTSAAGTSA
+365 
-378 AGGHSSIRCSGD
+378 SSIRCTGN
-390 RLCAVDIDAAQIP
+390 RLSAADIDVAQIP

-417 GASEITHAERLR
+417 GTSEITHAERLR

-455 GLSVRGKRTL
+455 DLSVRGKRTL
-465 PGGEVCGHND
+465 SGGEVYGHND

-516 GEVYEL
+516 GEVCEL

>member
-7 PKKLKGRLDALPSK
+7 PRKLKGRLDALPSK

-38 AAGTAAANA
+38 AAGNEPA
-47 GSSPC
+47 GADGSPG
-52 QVNMNDGH
+52 QAGTNGGH
-60 HCHAADCVHTE
+60 HNS
-71 AASADNAHGSE
+71 ASGCGYAGTAGADNAPGSE

-89 IEATKS
+89 IEATKN
-95 CLAQLDCASPRLNCI
+95 CLAQLDCGSPTLNCI
-110 ESGSTMRFMLPVVM
+110 ESGSTMRFMLPVAM

-153 GCTFSPGT
+153 GCTFSPGIT
-161 GISANSRSCCET
+161 T
-173 DMHTVPGSSGTP
+173 
-185 AADTAD
+185 ADPTD

-204 RLQPGT
+204 RLKPGH

-230 LLDGDSTLELTTSLE
+230 LLDGDSTLELTTALE

-257 RDFGIMIDERRSPE
+257 RDFGITIGERRSPK

-279 GSQRYTEPA
+279 GNQRYMEPA
-288 AVTVQGDWSNAA
+288 NITVQGDWSNAA

-313 LDGVDLTSSQRDKEF
+313 LDGMDMTSSQRDKEF
-328 ADILM
+328 TDILM
-333 QMGAHLEVSTGGASA
+333 QMGAHLEISSCSESENTAPDAGTAGSIRASDA
-348 DHEVSKT
+348 AACHSSPALSEE
-355 PDTVLCSASP
+355 PASP
-365 AATGYTSAAGTSA
+365 
-378 AGGHSSIRCSGD
+378 GGLSSIRCTGNGLS
-390 RLCAVDIDAAQIP
+390 AADIDVAQIP
-403 DLVPVLATVMALAD
+403 DLVPVLAAVMALAD
-417 GASEITHAERLR
+417 GTSEITHAERLR

-465 PGGEVCGHND
+465 SGGEVCGHND

-482 AVASC
+482 AAASC
-487 GCTGPVIIRGAEAV
+487 GCTGLVIIRGAEAV
-501 NKSYPD
+501 NKSYPA

-516 GEVYEL
+516 GEVYEI